1 MIQTCV
7 LRLFH
12 KSASPIKKKKVAN
25 DSVKPCAM
33 LLTIKRK
40 HNSPIACYE
49 EKSRD
54 RRIKYTSLL
63 LNAAWENQTIIVVNW
78 SFTLLD
84 YWKFIV
90 CERRELFCFW
100 SRRELFHSKLTR
112 KMLMFLLVFLGNTI
126 WFQMFVIERCLWV
139 FTAFSPKRFLLLLS
153 NLHFAVTKLRNS
165 TSVLHPLYKSSLWNL
180 KWPVCLHI
188 TLFAL
193 LFLRKTRDWW
203 SDLADKEVNLTGH
216 WGEDDQ

>member
-12 KSASPIKKKKVAN
+12 KSASPIKKKKGGKWLCEALCN
-25 DSVKPCAM
+25 AFNK
-33 LLTIKRK
+33 KRK
-40 HNSPIACYE
+40 HNSAIAYYE

-112 KMLMFLLVFLGNTI
+112 KMLMFLLVFLGNTS

-139 FTAFSPKRFLLLLS
+139 FTAFSPKRFLLSLS
-153 NLHFAVTKLRNS
+153 LISILQWPSWEIALQCFTHCINHHFETLNDRFACILHF
-165 TSVLHPLYKSSLWNL
+165 LHYY
-180 KWPVCLHI
+180 
-188 TLFAL
+188 
-193 LFLRKTRDWW
+193 FLGKP
-203 SDLADKEVNLTGH
+203 ETG
-216 WGEDDQ
+216 DQILQIRR